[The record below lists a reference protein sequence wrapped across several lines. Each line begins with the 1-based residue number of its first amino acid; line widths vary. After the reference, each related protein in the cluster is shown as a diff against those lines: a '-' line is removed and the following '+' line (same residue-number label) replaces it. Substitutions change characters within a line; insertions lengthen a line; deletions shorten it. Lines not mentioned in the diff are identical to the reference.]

1 MTVIR
6 ACLFCA
12 TVLLAACGK
21 TAAEPP
27 IEVRNAWSP
36 LTPPGA
42 TVAAVYAEVSARQ
55 ADTLLS
61 ASSTVAETTAM
72 HSTLEDNGMM
82 QMRPVHELALRAGET
97 VRFEP
102 GGLHLMLTGLRQP
115 LPADSQ
121 FPLLLHFAKAGDV
134 TVTVQVRTAA
144 N

>member
-6 ACLFCA
+6 VCLFSA
-12 TVLLAACGK
+12 VLLLAACGK
-21 TAAEPP
+21 TAQAP

-61 ASSTVAETTAM
+61 ASSPVAETTQM

-82 QMRPVHELALRAGET
+82 QMRPVSQLALHADET

-102 GGLHLMLTGLRQP
+102 GGLHLMLTGLRQA

-121 FPLLLHFAKAGDV
+121 FPLTLHFAKAGDV
-134 TVTVQVRTAA
+134 TVTVQVRPAA

>member
-1 MTVIR
+1 MTAIR
-6 ACLFCA
+6 VCLFSA
-12 TVLLAACGK
+12 ALLLAACSK
-21 TAAEPP
+21 TVQAP

-61 ASSTVAETTAM
+61 VSSTVAETTEM
-72 HSTLEDNGMM
+72 HSTLEENGMM
-82 QMRPVHELALRAGET
+82 QMRPVAELALQADET

-121 FPLLLHFAKAGDV
+121 FPLVLHFAKAGDV
-134 TVTVQVRTAA
+134 TVTVQVRAAA